1 MESYTN
7 FEAHIQESSEVK
19 LKTLNKMEKI
29 CRSIVNKLSTTLLNG
44 NKILIFGNGGSA
56 ADSQHIS
63 AEFMSVLEK
72 KKNDRGPL
80 SAISLATDIAFITAH
95 ANDFHFDN
103 IFTRQ
108 IAGLAKKG
116 DVLLGI
122 STSGNSKNVNNG
134 MKLGQKLGLSRI
146 SFTGLSGKNLID
158 NSDIPF
164 VVQSRNTQII
174 QETYIC
180 FAHIIIAE
188 VEKELDLNCTKQ

>member
-1 MESYTN
+1 MKSYTN
-7 FEAHIQESSEVK
+7 FEAHIRESSEVK
-19 LKTLNKMEKI
+19 MKTLNKMEKI
-29 CRSIVNKLSTTLLNG
+29 CKSIVSELSTTLKRG

-72 KKNDRGPL
+72 KNHDRGPL

-164 VVQSRNTQII
+164 VVQSKNTQII